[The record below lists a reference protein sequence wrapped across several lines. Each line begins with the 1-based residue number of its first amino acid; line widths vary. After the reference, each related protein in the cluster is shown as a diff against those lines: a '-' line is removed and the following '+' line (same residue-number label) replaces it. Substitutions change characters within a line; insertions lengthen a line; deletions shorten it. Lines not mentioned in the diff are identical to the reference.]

1 MVGTVGYERGIAK
14 GSLTIGVTNAPV
26 GEDGKISGPPLP
38 NGALKAYGSGL
49 VTLRMTPWLQGT
61 VGLKLKP
68 NGEIEV
74 SGEVAMPS
82 TFDLFPEKPIDR
94 KLLSIGVD
102 IPIVGIAVAGQRIGV
117 FATVQGGLSLSASFG
132 PGQLRNAALKVTYN
146 PDHPDDTT
154 VTGTAQFYVPASAG
168 LRLFVFGGVG
178 VGIPVV
184 SATAGLTVFG
194 SIGVAGAASA
204 DALVTWT
211 PTAGVVLDAKGEIFV
226 EPKFKFGVNAF
237 VDVSLD
243 LWVDTIELYH
253 HEWKLA
259 AFEYGSNMRFG
270 LTFPL
275 HYESG
280 KPFELSFEQVQ
291 WTYPQID
298 PLDVIGGLVKELVG

>member
-1 MVGTVGYERGIAK
+1 M
-14 GSLTIGVTNAPV
+14 
-26 GEDGKISGPPLP
+26 
-38 NGALKAYGSGL
+38 
-49 VTLRMTPWLQGT
+49 
-61 VGLKLKP
+61 
-68 NGEIEV
+68 
-74 SGEVAMPS
+74 
-82 TFDLFPEKPIDR
+82 
-94 KLLSIGVD
+94 
-102 IPIVGIAVAGQRIGV
+102 
-117 FATVQGGLSLSASFG
+117 
-132 PGQLRNAALKVTYN
+132 
-146 PDHPDDTT
+146 
-154 VTGTAQFYVPASAG
+154 
-168 LRLFVFGGVG
+168 
-178 VGIPVV
+178 
-184 SATAGLTVFG
+184 
-194 SIGVAGAASA
+194 AGAASA

-270 LTFPL
+270 LMFPL